1 VVRYLFVVQIT
12 YYKRLS
18 GEDTKGAMAL
28 LDRVGLGRATKRR
41 IGTYSEGVCQRVGL
55 AQALIGHPRLLVLDQ
70 PTSGLTPCRA
80 A

>member
-1 VVRYLFVVQIT
+1 MVQIT

-28 LDRVGLGRATKRR
+28 LDRVGLGRATNRR
-41 IGTYSEGVCQRVGL
+41 IGTYSKGMRQRVGL
-55 AQALIGHPRLLVLDQ
+55 AQALIGHPWLLVLDE
-70 PTSGLTPCRA
+70 PTSGLAPCRA